1 VSWYCCVVVVLAE
14 RSNNKYRVCF
24 LLVCNE
30 TKEPGELVSR
40 TLYVTFC
47 TRPVYPLPLY
57 LGADKQDAAHRQR
70 CPKRTVSRW
79 DDLVYCYPVISF
91 RLYDAFDDR
100 IATWTAWLDGAMK
113 LELRRRMRDP
123 NPSLFVVS
131 CFICRQTLAPLSL
144 QTLYTIQ

>member
-1 VSWYCCVVVVLAE
+1 MVLFCCGSISSAE
-14 RSNNKYRVCF
+14 QQQGYRVCF
-24 LLVCNE
+24 LLVYNE
-30 TKEPGELVSR
+30 TKEPGEYVSR

-47 TRPVYPLPLY
+47 TRPVYRLPLY

-91 RLYDAFDDR
+91 RLYDAFVDR

-123 NPSLFVVS
+123 NRSLFVVS